1 MPAAAARTSSYRFDP
16 IHAPHS
22 RPLQISLRTAH
33 RALMSAAPM
42 ASNAQEQ
49 PPAQQQQAAAVQ
61 PSLALALVPQAQAQA
76 QAQIKPTRVSLSYE
90 EISKL
95 FSLPIAEAAS
105 ILGVCTSVLKRICRT
120 HGIVR
125 WPYRK
130 IVSGKG
136 DDVKNAEREKAMQLL
151 ELSKIAKQKAIS
163 SSGSLTTSSGAFQAV
178 SKAQQGSAKA
188 GSAIGRQNVPSLS
201 QFSQA
206 KDIPTYMDDFKYG
219 FPSSGLSTETM
230 KWWATDSHTETVAVK
245 DDNREGSEST
255 NEASKGMTDDELDWG
270 ADEPEADADGMDAAT
285 DPSAQLCSLRR
296 KAAGDGRRL
305 LNGDT
310 GRVQQLCRLNKRQK
324 IVLAQVF
331 GASLPEQWRSKLA

>member
-1 MPAAAARTSSYRFDP
+1 MAAHTQVF
-16 IHAPHS
+16 
-22 RPLQISLRTAH
+22 
-33 RALMSAAPM
+33 
-42 ASNAQEQ
+42 
-49 PPAQQQQAAAVQ
+49 PPVQQQQQLAVAQAPAAPAPLPPVQ
-61 PSLALALVPQAQAQA
+61 P
-76 QAQIKPTRVSLSYE
+76 KPTRASLSYE

-130 IVSGKG
+130 IVSGKAG
-136 DDVKNAEREKAMQLL
+136 DSAEREKAKELL
-151 ELSKIAKQKAIS
+151 ELSKIAKQKAIIN
-163 SSGSLTTSSGAFQAV
+163 SSGSSTTSSVAFQGV
-178 SKAQQGSAKA
+178 PKSQQGSASAKA
-188 GSAIGRQNVPSLS
+188 GQVPGRQNAPNGSQSLFSVS
-201 QFSQA
+201 QP

-219 FPSSGLSTETM
+219 FPSSGLSSETL
-230 KWWATDSHTETVAVK
+230 KWWGTDSHTETAAAK
-245 DDNREGSEST
+245 DDAREAPEST

-270 ADEPEADADGMDAAT
+270 ADEPEADADADGVATT

-305 LNGDT
+305 LNGETD
-310 GRVQQLCRLNKRQK
+310 RVEQLCRLNKRQK
-324 IVLAQVF
+324 IILAQVF

>member
-1 MPAAAARTSSYRFDP
+1 MASQRTDPSIGQGFAPASSSGY
-16 IHAPHS
+16 
-22 RPLQISLRTAH
+22 
-33 RALMSAAPM
+33 AAPTVL
-42 ASNAQEQ
+42 SDGRIESCSRI
-49 PPAQQQQAAAVQ
+49 VE
-61 PSLALALVPQAQAQA
+61 ALASSTNRKILLWSDRA
-76 QAQIKPTRVSLSYE
+76 KPHMFSVSLVHVAPACSGPVE
-90 EISKL
+90 GSDH
-95 FSLPIAEAAS
+95 FGSF
-105 ILGVCTSVLKRICRT
+105 
-120 HGIVR
+120 
-125 WPYRK
+125 

-136 DDVKNAEREKAMQLL
+136 DDAKNAEREKAMQLL

-163 SSGSLTTSSGAFQAV
+163 SSGSLATSSSGAFQGV
-178 SKAQQGSAKA
+178 PKAQQGSAKA
-188 GSAIGRQNVPSLS
+188 GTAIGRQNAPSLS

-230 KWWATDSHTETVAVK
+230 KWWGTDSHTETAPAK

-270 ADEPEADADGMDAAT
+270 ADEPEADADGVAAAT

-331 GASLPEQWRSKLA
+331 GASLPEQRRSKLA

>member
-1 MPAAAARTSSYRFDP
+1 MAA
-16 IHAPHS
+16 
-22 RPLQISLRTAH
+22 
-33 RALMSAAPM
+33 
-42 ASNAQEQ
+42 NAQVFPTPPQLQLAVVQAPVPPAPQPQ
-49 PPAQQQQAAAVQ
+49 PP
-61 PSLALALVPQAQAQA
+61 
-76 QAQIKPTRVSLSYE
+76 KPTRVSLSYE

-130 IVSGKG
+130 IVSGKAG
-136 DDVKNAEREKAMQLL
+136 DTSAEREKAKELL
-151 ELSKIAKQKAIS
+151 ELSKIAKQKGIS
-163 SSGSLTTSSGAFQAV
+163 PSGSSTTSSGAFQGV
-178 SKAQQGSAKA
+178 PKSSVKA
-188 GSAIGRQNVPSLS
+188 GQVGRQTPNGSSSLFPVS
-201 QFSQA
+201 QP

-219 FPSSGLSTETM
+219 FPSSGLSSETL
-230 KWWATDSHTETVAVK
+230 KWWGTDSHTETNAAK
-245 DDNREGSEST
+245 DDAREAPEST

-270 ADEPEADADGMDAAT
+270 ADEPEADADADADGVAT
-285 DPSAQLCSLRR
+285 SDPSAQLCSLRR

>member
-1 MPAAAARTSSYRFDP
+1 M
-16 IHAPHS
+16 HAS
-22 RPLQISLRTAH
+22 
-33 RALMSAAPM
+33 PM
-42 ASNAQEQ
+42 AANA
-49 PPAQQQQAAAVQ
+49 PVQQQQLVVFQAPVAPPPQALPPVQ
-61 PSLALALVPQAQAQA
+61 P
-76 QAQIKPTRVSLSYE
+76 KPTRVSLSYE

-130 IVSGKG
+130 IVSGKAG
-136 DDVKNAEREKAMQLL
+136 DTNAEREKAKELL

-163 SSGSLTTSSGAFQAV
+163 PSTSSGAFQGV
-178 SKAQQGSAKA
+178 PKSQQGSATAKA
-188 GSAIGRQNVPSLS
+188 GQVSGPGRQNAPNGSPSL
-201 QFSQA
+201 FAVSQA

-219 FPSSGLSTETM
+219 FPSSGLSRETL
-230 KWWATDSHTETVAVK
+230 KWWGTDSHTENAAAK
-245 DDNREGSEST
+245 DDAPEATEPT

-270 ADEPEADADGMDAAT
+270 ADEPEADADADADADGVATT
-285 DPSAQLCSLRR
+285 DPSARLCSLRR